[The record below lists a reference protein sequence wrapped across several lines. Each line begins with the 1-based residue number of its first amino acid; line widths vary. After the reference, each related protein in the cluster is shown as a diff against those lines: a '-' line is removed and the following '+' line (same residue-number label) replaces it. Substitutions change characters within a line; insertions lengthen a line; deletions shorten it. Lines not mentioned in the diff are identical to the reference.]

1 MGFILEII
9 IELALELGLEIVGEG
24 LVELGFHS
32 TAERLSKG
40 KRNKLIVGSVY
51 VVAGIVLGALSLLI
65 FPLIV
70 FDSILIVVTYFLVM
84 PLFVGLSLSIVSW
97 IINRGIHDVRHF
109 EMDKIICGILF
120 ALAYSITR
128 VLFG

>member
-9 IELALELGLEIVGEG
+9 IELVLELGLEVVGEAF
-24 LVELGFHS
+24 VELGFHS
-32 TAERLSKG
+32 TAEKLSRG
-40 KRNKLIVGSVY
+40 KRNRLIVWSVY
-51 VVAGIVLGALSLLI
+51 VVAGCVLGAISLLV

-70 FDSILIVVTYFLVM
+70 FGSISIVLTYFVVM

-97 IINRGIHDVRHF
+97 IIHRGIHDVRLF

-120 ALAYSITR
+120 ALAYSIMR
-128 VLFG
+128 VLLG